1 MSLYAAL
8 DSSRYINEH
17 WQDNAEQLYEKVAF
31 RNVIGADRRL
41 QTSGV
46 AFARKHHLTV
56 LHAKNSARY
65 RILDSL
71 SREHWSGKLRVLT
84 MPGLEWA
91 FEKQLINLRD
101 YAVHGKGWIANTVNT
116 RFRVASDQS
125 TQVYAVE
132 YDPAIYFGSLKWMPG
147 KRFGYQQLSAHA
159 VRTRVIK
166 MYYFT
171 DVETFIGDESCVE
184 VDAAWLD
191 FTGYMT
197 PVRLH
202 RINRFWKE
210 KCNWQLAIT
219 MLNARYPSHVKACIL
234 KHGSMEKWITSVL
247 GGNVYDIHHYFD
259 EYSAMLQIILR
270 K

>member
-8 DSSRYINEH
+8 DDSRYINEH
-17 WQDNAEQLYEKVAF
+17 WQDSAEQLYEKVAF

-46 AFARKHHLTV
+46 AFARKAHMTTMR
-56 LHAKNSARY
+56 AKDDARW

-71 SREHWSGKLRVLT
+71 SREEWPGKLRVMT
-84 MPGLEWA
+84 MPGLEWI
-91 FEKQLINLRD
+91 FERELINSRD
-101 YAVHGKGWIANTVNT
+101 YAIHGDNWKANPQGGQFFKQRKATEIV
-116 RFRVASDQS
+116 
-125 TQVYAVE
+125 AVE
-132 YDPAIYFGSLKWMPG
+132 YDPAVYFGSIKWMPASR
-147 KRFGYQQLSAHA
+147 KKLSQLSPHA
-159 VRTRVIK
+159 LSTSKIEV
-166 MYYFT
+166 YYFT
-171 DVETFIGDESCVE
+171 DVETFIGDSACPE

-210 KCNWQLAIT
+210 KCRWQLAIT
-219 MLNARYPSHVKACIL
+219 VLNARYPAHVKAQVL
-234 KHGSMEKWITSVL
+234 KYGSMDKWITGVL
-247 GGNVYDIHHYFD
+247 GGQIVDIHHYFD
-259 EYSAMLQIILR
+259 ECSAMIQIILR